1 MVGNP
6 DMGLRGAPVGT
17 RYSYALIVVLNMI
30 AVHRCMKGRVDFF
43 RCLWRPGLCTVV
55 MALGAH
61 SAYTLLGRYLSQ
73 NLATLAAIAAAAA
86 VYAVLALALGAVTRD
101 DLRHFPK
108 GEKWA
113 QRLHLR

>member
-1 MVGNP
+1 
-6 DMGLRGAPVGT
+6 
-17 RYSYALIVVLNMI
+17 MI
-30 AVHRCMKGRVDFF
+30 AVYRCMKGRVDFF

-55 MALGAH
+55 MALGAR
-61 SAYTLLGRYLSQ
+61 SAYTLLGRYISQ
-73 NLATLAAIAAAAA
+73 NLATVAAIAAAAA
-86 VYAVLALALGAVTRD
+86 VYVILALALGAVTAD